1 MKKLFILFFLIA
13 IGLMASAQSHRFI
26 DTFCFI
32 SREAGRK
39 VHKTHSD
46 FQVAITEIDFRTIR
60 FQVFRGS
67 SRHAIYDFIYQYDSR
82 ERGLYTYR
90 CTNCGRGE
98 ISYLMST
105 TRPTRFAEGDKGSV
119 SIYIQDYMGAYEM
132 TIDLK

>member
-1 MKKLFILFFLIA
+1 MKKLFILYSLIA
-13 IGLMASAQSHRFI
+13 IGLMASAQSHRFT

-32 SREAGRK
+32 SREAGKK

-46 FQVAITEIDFRTIR
+46 FQVSISQINFNTLR
-60 FQVFRGS
+60 FQLFRGND
-67 SRHAIYDFIYQYDSR
+67 RNAIYDFNYQYDSL

-119 SIYIQDYMGAYEM
+119 SIYIQDYKGAYEM